1 MHRHNP
7 VEESNE
13 ISTEASQGTT
23 PAGYTVTS
31 STPSAKHKFSNRQ
44 PIGGLTRWTLL
55 GFVLMILLA
64 GCAAVP
70 FDTPVSQEPTV
81 HLENAA
87 NDTYRFE
94 VFKAVIG
101 PNVTVHRR
109 SGDSHTFELGS
120 ATGFGSGSA
129 REDSVTSIDLPDTA
143 RRYGTYTLAP
153 GETKNLAIDIR
164 QDEALLVVVYHEE
177 DDAILG
183 FHGVHCRPVY
193 LGQFTLTVREED
205 APDLDWRSGCGPK

>member
-1 MHRHNP
+1 
-7 VEESNE
+7 
-13 ISTEASQGTT
+13 
-23 PAGYTVTS
+23 VTS
-31 STPSAKHKFSNRQ
+31 STPPAKHKFSNRQ

-55 GFVLMILLA
+55 GFVLLIGLA
-64 GCAAVP
+64 GCAASPIDIP
-70 FDTPVSQEPTV
+70 FYQESTV
-81 HLENAA
+81 QLENTA

-129 REDSVTSIDLPDTA
+129 RSDPVTSIDLPDTA
-143 RRYGTYTLAP
+143 RRHGTYTLTP
-153 GETKNLAIDIR
+153 GETKNLAIEIR
-164 QDEALLVVVYHEE
+164 QDEALLVVVYNEE

-193 LGQFTLTVREED
+193 LASFTLTVREED
-205 APDLDWRSGCGPK
+205 PPDLHYSSSCGER

>member
-1 MHRHNP
+1 M
-7 VEESNE
+7 V
-13 ISTEASQGTT
+13 
-23 PAGYTVTS
+23 V
-31 STPSAKHKFSNRQ
+31 
-44 PIGGLTRWTLL
+44 
-55 GFVLMILLA
+55 LA
-64 GCAAVP
+64 GCAAPP
-70 FDTPVSQEPTV
+70 FDIPFYQEPTV

-120 ATGFGSGSA
+120 ATGFGSGVA
-129 REDSVTSIDLPDTA
+129 RGDPVTSIDLPDTA

-177 DDAILG
+177 DGTTLG

-193 LGQFTLTVREED
+193 LASFTLTVRKED
-205 APDLDWRSGCGPK
+205 APDFYHNSGCGPK